1 MNFHMLPVVV
11 YFIVLGVLPFSFR
24 SACRLCHF
32 SLHLRSAGLSWL
44 LIPPGRRPEY
54 CDERFFYGFL
64 SVCLSV
70 CLWHVFGSTGS
81 KLRQIIHLCCLWPW
95 LGPPPV
101 ALHYSVYFQLPVR
114 RRVLANTPGAC
125 CWLRPVLSH
134 TTAGAKI
141 RRVLRRV
148 GAGGGVCNV
157 LYYQAPAGHVV

>member
-1 MNFHMLPVVV
+1 MNASSM
-11 YFIVLGVLPFSFR
+11 
-24 SACRLCHF
+24 
-32 SLHLRSAGLSWL
+32 
-44 LIPPGRRPEY
+44 
-54 CDERFFYGFL
+54 GFCL
-64 SVCLSV
+64 SVRLSV
-70 CLWHVFGSTGS
+70 CLWHVYGSTGS

-125 CWLRPVLSH
+125 YWLRPVLSH

-157 LYYQAPAGHVV
+157 LYYQAPAGHVVSPCCV